1 MTLRRTWFFYKIAQC
16 ISTKKMS
23 KIQVETDI
31 AQYDT
36 TRRGI
41 IFRSSWFLPWWPIGG
56 EDARQIFDVRNSPHI
71 LWRWWLTD
79 SCDFPKWQIG
89 RIIVLRIKFIFFCLI
104 PWFGWL
110 RSCLIY
116 VEKIV
121 FNDQTICCCIFPV
134 FTIEKPY
141 IFPFHCVFYAKFWS
155 ENGSGK

>member
-1 MTLRRTWFFYKIAQC
+1 MAVDKSVLLLKSGNDITKDMVFFYKIAQC

-71 LWRWWLTD
+71 LWR
-79 SCDFPKWQIG
+79 
-89 RIIVLRIKFIFFCLI
+89 
-104 PWFGWL
+104 
-110 RSCLIY
+110 
-116 VEKIV
+116 
-121 FNDQTICCCIFPV
+121 
-134 FTIEKPY
+134 
-141 IFPFHCVFYAKFWS
+141 
-155 ENGSGK
+155 